1 MVKLV
6 IDTDPGVDDAMAIL
20 FAARHPAIELLGMTS
35 VFGNVTVA
43 QATRNALYLAEKAG
57 FSGLPVAEGAGAPL
71 VLPPFPPSR
80 QVHGD
85 EGFGD
90 LPAFVPQGRA
100 VTETAA
106 EFLVR
111 LAREHAG
118 ELVLCPVGPI
128 TNIAEAIR
136 LDPDF
141 ARNVKKIVIMGGALD
156 VAGNITPHAE
166 ANTYHDPH
174 ALDLVLQSGADIT
187 MVGLDVT
194 LQVLLSEPDF
204 AELAIRAPRHG
215 RFLQDISHFYLDF
228 YHSVGLTGCGLHD
241 PMAVI
246 ACIAPELFEAERT
259 GLAVTLDG
267 EAVGRTIRD
276 PARPPVSVLT
286 GCDAE
291 AIRSLFFDILDEG
304 AEAMPLAARG

>member
-20 FAARHPAIELLGMTS
+20 FAARHPAIELLGLTS

-43 QATRNALYLAEKAG
+43 QATRNAIYLAEKAG
-57 FSGLPVAEGAGAPL
+57 FSHLPVAEGAAAPM
-71 VLPPFPPSR
+71 VLPPFAPSR

-90 LPAFVPQGRA
+90 LPAFTPKGRPA
-100 VTETAA
+100 TETAA
-106 EFLVR
+106 EFLTR

-194 LQVLLSEPDF
+194 LQVLLAEADF
-204 AELAIRAPRHG
+204 AELAERAPHHG

-228 YHSVGLTGCGLHD
+228 YRSVGLSGCGLHD

-246 ACIAPELFEAERT
+246 ACIAPELFTAERT
-259 GLAVTLDG
+259 GLAVTLSG
-267 EAVGRTIRD
+267 EAVGRTLRD

-286 GCDAE
+286 GCDAA
-291 AIRSLFFDILDEG
+291 AIRALFFETLDEN
-304 AEAMPLAARG
+304 APALVEA

>member
-20 FAARHPAIELLGMTS
+20 FAARHPEIELLGMTS
-35 VFGNVTVA
+35 VFGNVTVG

-57 FSGLPVAEGAGAPL
+57 IAHLPVAEGAAGPMA
-71 VLPPFPPSR
+71 LPPFPPSK

-90 LPAFVPQGRA
+90 LPAFAPKGRA
-100 VTETAA
+100 IGESAA
-106 EFLVR
+106 AFLVR

-128 TNIAEAIR
+128 TNIADAIK

-194 LQVLLSEPDF
+194 LKVLLAEPDF
-204 AELAIRAPRHG
+204 AELAERAPKNG

-228 YHSVGLTGCGLHD
+228 YHSVGLSGCGLHD

-246 ACIAPELFEAERT
+246 ACIAPELFTAEET
-259 GLAVTLDG
+259 GLAVALSG
-267 EAVGRTIRD
+267 EEIGKTFRD
-276 PARPPVSVLT
+276 PARPKVKVLT
-286 GCDAE
+286 RCDAE
-291 AIRSLFFDILDEG
+291 AIRALFFDILDERAPVM
-304 AEAMPLAARG
+304 AEA